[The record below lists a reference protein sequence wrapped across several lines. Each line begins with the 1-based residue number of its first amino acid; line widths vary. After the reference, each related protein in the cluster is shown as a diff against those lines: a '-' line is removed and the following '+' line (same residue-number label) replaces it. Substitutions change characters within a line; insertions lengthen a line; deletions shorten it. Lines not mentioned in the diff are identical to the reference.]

1 MAKHSC
7 WDRPAFRR
15 GVRRNSCSHG
25 AAVFA
30 LAALGTLAGASAARC
45 GGDLD
50 LLCVDF
56 ESNATFDGFTFGK
69 NAKVVRNKGHSSNSS
84 LYFYSCGGDSSCW
97 EEGFM
102 TYGRAVPTKH
112 YGRVFYNLEA
122 SNTGGNPYTHTT
134 FVQAAGRNPQI
145 VDTVRTADGR
155 EDYNLAWADEF
166 GKSSQYSY
174 RVELGRWVCVEW
186 QFDSGAGTFA
196 LWVDGR
202 PVAGPTGPLPRAVP
216 AVFPK

>member
-1 MAKHSC
+1 
-7 WDRPAFRR
+7 
-15 GVRRNSCSHG
+15 
-25 AAVFA
+25 
-30 LAALGTLAGASAARC
+30 
-45 GGDLD
+45 
-50 LLCVDF
+50 
-56 ESNATFDGFTFGK
+56 
-69 NAKVVRNKGHSSNSS
+69 
-84 LYFYSCGGDSSCW
+84 
-97 EEGFM
+97 M

-155 EDYNLAWADEF
+155 EDYNLAWADDF

-186 QFDSGAGTFA
+186 QFASGAGTFA

-216 AVFPK
+216 AVFPGMAFGAQVYQPQAAVSGWLDDIAVSIRGSKEVPAPTKKLLWRGLQHDA